1 MLFLEFFVV
10 ILRCFFKDIR
20 KTKQKK
26 TDEQD

>member
-10 ILRCFFKDIR
+10 ILRCFFKVYA
-20 KTKQKK
+20 KLNKKK